1 METKKSTIEVRK
13 EIYNEMIRLP
23 KWINTTS
30 SLHFEVWNLMSDC
43 NDMLLLLIN
52 DNIISDKKINIIMRR
67 FDDIITSVL
76 DVLNEDDRIKL
87 CVYFTAMLDM
97 IKEVCL
103 EEERYEAC
111 SNIQRFYDSYFT
123 NLDTKDDE
131 G

>member
-13 EIYNEMIRLP
+13 EIYNEMNRIP

-30 SLHFEVWNLMSDC
+30 SLHFEVWNLMGDC

-52 DNIISDKKINIIMRR
+52 DKIITDKRINIIMIK
-67 FDDIITSVL
+67 FGFNITSLL
-76 DVLNEDDRIKL
+76 DVLIEDDRIKL